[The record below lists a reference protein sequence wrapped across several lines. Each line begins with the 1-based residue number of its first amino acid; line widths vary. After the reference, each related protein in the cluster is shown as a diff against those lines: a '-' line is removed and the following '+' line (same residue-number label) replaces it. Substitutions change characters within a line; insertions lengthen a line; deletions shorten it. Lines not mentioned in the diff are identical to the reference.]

1 MALRTFHAGKL
12 EVRILETRSEMG
24 AAAAAAGEA
33 AIREILARQAIA
45 NVIFAS
51 APSQNEF
58 LAGLRASRKIDW
70 TRVEAFHMDE
80 YLGLSGDHP
89 ASFRRF
95 LRDRLMDHVPVRAF
109 HELRGDA
116 ADWRAECDRYATL
129 LANAHPDLAAVGIGE
144 NGHLAF
150 IDPPVCDFADPQ
162 AVRRVDLE
170 EACRAQQ
177 VHDGAF
183 ARLEDVPRQALSLTI
198 PVFLRTPR
206 IVGIVPGPAK
216 RHAVRAALEGPV
228 TEACPASILRRHAC
242 ATLFLDADSAALLGP
257 GAAC

>member
-1 MALRTFHAGKL
+1 MPLRTFHADNL
-12 EVRILETRSEMG
+12 EVRVFTTRPEMG
-24 AAAAAAGEA
+24 AAAAAAAET
-33 AIREILARQAIA
+33 AIREILSRQTIA

-51 APSQNEF
+51 APSQNQF
-58 LAGLRASRKIDW
+58 LAGLRASRQIDW

-80 YLGLSGDHP
+80 YLGLSADHP

-95 LRDRLMDHVPVRAF
+95 LRDRLMTQAPLRAF

-116 ADWRAECDRYATL
+116 PDWRAECDRYATL
-129 LANAHPDLAAVGIGE
+129 LANAHPDLAQVGIGE

-150 IDPPVCDFADPQ
+150 IDPPVCDFADPLT
-162 AVRRVDLE
+162 VRRVDLE

-183 ARLEDVPRQALSLTI
+183 ASLEDVPKQALSLTI
-198 PVFLRTPR
+198 PVFMRTAR
-206 IVGIVPGPAK
+206 IVAVVPGSAK
-216 RHAVRAALEGPV
+216 ARAVRAALEGPV
-228 TEACPASILRRHAC
+228 TEACPASILRRHVG
-242 ATLFLDADSAALLGP
+242 ATLFLDRDSSALLSP